1 MYNLNNFVLMISLSR
16 LKNVVDKNF
25 IELKNQNIIN
35 VQFKS
40 NIVEILKNDV
50 EEFEEKIFKEEKFE
64 EKVFKEEEFEE
75 ELDEKINI
83 TKNNSEIDK
92 QDDYKYKLV
101 EESNFLFNSF
111 IHIADSFKF
120 DSEDWYLIYEDTD
133 KIKNK

>member
-16 LKNVVDKNF
+16 LKNTIDKNF
-25 IELKNQNIIN
+25 NFIEIKNQNIIN
-35 VQFKS
+35 VQLKS
-40 NIVEILKNDV
+40 NIIKFLENNV
-50 EEFEEKIFKEEKFE
+50 EEFNEEINKEMNE
-64 EKVFKEEEFEE
+64 
-75 ELDEKINI
+75 NI
-83 TKNNSEIDK
+83 KQNNSEIEK
-92 QDDYKYKLV
+92 KDDCECIQSV

>member
-16 LKNVVDKNF
+16 LKNAIDKNF

-35 VQFKS
+35 IQFKS

-64 EKVFKEEEFEE
+64 EKEFEE
-75 ELDEKINI
+75 ELNI
-83 TKNNSEIDK
+83 TKNNSKIEK
-92 QDDYKYKLV
+92 QDDYKYKSV

-133 KIKNK
+133 KIKNKK